1 MQLSSYKAICRTFQK
16 ISIPTPW
23 KGFFRITPHPSGNS
37 NWAYSRFWSYWT
49 PTPPPGNSNPY
60 FLLGRGGGAGG
71 LDYVRYFLKLHSVI
85 YNFCFWFLICKF
97 FSNLRGDKN
106 KHRPPNFFN
115 FLGNQIVHDRFSC
128 DFVVSILCLPNFI
141 GRCFSYFIVGNAWLD
156 FAEILWTSVENI
168 WLTAL

>member
-1 MQLSSYKAICRTFQK
+1 MEGIFSYNPSSLRKFQLSLLQILVLLNPN
-16 ISIPTPW
+16 PTPR
-23 KGFFRITPHPSGNS
+23 KFQSLFFVGE
-37 NWAYSRFWSYWT
+37 
-49 PTPPPGNSNPY
+49 
-60 FLLGRGGGAGG
+60 GGGAGG

-141 GRCFSYFIVGNAWLD
+141 GRCFSYFIVGNA
-156 FAEILWTSVENI
+156 
-168 WLTAL
+168 